1 MKLIVRVLRTI
12 VPGLGVTIDL
22 CYDFVYI
29 FVYIWTGIN
38 SGNNEIFSTLNYLR
52 STLRERILLVENFH
66 RNHSHVNTES

>member
-1 MKLIVRVLRTI
+1 MIVRVLRTI
-12 VPGLGVTIDL
+12 VPGLEVTIDL

-66 RNHSHVNTES
+66 RIHRHINTESE